1 MKTLRIFAPA
11 LAWGIL
17 VFVLSAT
24 PGRDLP
30 QLNLGALMLDKVAH
44 FVMYGVLSCLL
55 LRGGVERRYWFW
67 VASAASLYG
76 LLMEFYQDIFCTDRT
91 FDWGDALANMVGAYI
106 CAWLY
111 LRLVN
116 K

>member
-1 MKTLRIFAPA
+1 MKILRTFAPA

-30 QLNLGALMLDKVAH
+30 KLNVGALMIDKVAH

-55 LRGGVERRYWFW
+55 LRGGIPKRYWFW
-67 VASAASLYG
+67 VASIAAIYG
-76 LLMEFYQDIFCTDRT
+76 LLMEFYQDIFCIDRT
-91 FDWGDALANMVGAYI
+91 FDWGDALANAVGAYG

-111 LRLVN
+111 LRFTN